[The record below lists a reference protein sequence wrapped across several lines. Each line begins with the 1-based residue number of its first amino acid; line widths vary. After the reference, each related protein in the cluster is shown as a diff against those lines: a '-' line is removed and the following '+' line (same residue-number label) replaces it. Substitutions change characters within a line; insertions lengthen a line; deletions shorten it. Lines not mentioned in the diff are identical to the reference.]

1 MSPRSGPASRP
12 SKDTGRAPVG
22 SFGSAAG
29 APVTSVRAD
38 VWLWA
43 VRVYRTRALAQAACK
58 GGHVTIDGGTAKAS
72 TPIRV
77 GTEVR
82 ARTGGNWRT
91 EKVLV
96 ATRLLTQRVGA
107 PLAAQAYEDHSPP
120 PPPPQ
125 ERPLMPNLPVREPGT
140 GRPTKRD
147 RRELRRLRGY

>member
-58 GGHVTIDGGTAKAS
+58 GGHVKIDGGTAKAS

-77 GTEVR
+77 TIARVVSR
-82 ARTGGNWRT
+82 AV
-91 EKVLV
+91 VLIRL
-96 ATRLLTQRVGA
+96 TRFGRQRLLGET
-107 PLAAQAYEDHSPP
+107 
-120 PPPPQ
+120 
-125 ERPLMPNLPVREPGT
+125 
-140 GRPTKRD
+140 
-147 RRELRRLRGY
+147 